1 MYIVLAC
8 LFVQGGHSY
17 LLFSQKH
24 DRKWSISDHASVS
37 ARTHLLYFAGHFL
50 GGLSW
55 LIASYLVFYPSH
67 LTIFWI
73 STITVLLE
81 WLQAALPSKKGR
93 IRSWHSIFAYVMWIG
108 CMVTLLLG
116 SFALALPTWQRLLAL
131 LCFVP
136 IFGMF
141 IYMHL
146 RRERIYH
153 LRRERIYHLQ
163 YTTIYFF
170 FLGMVALSL

>member
-1 MYIVLAC
+1 MNASMYIVLAC

-24 DRKWSISDHASVS
+24 DRKWSISDHAALSG
-37 ARTHLLYFAGHFL
+37 RTHLIYFICHFL
-50 GGLSW
+50 GGLAW
-55 LIASYLVFYPSH
+55 LVASRLVFYPGH
-67 LTIFWI
+67 PVVFWI
-73 STITVLLE
+73 SAATVVFE
-81 WLQAALPSKKGR
+81 WLQAAMPSKTGR
-93 IRSWHSIFAYVMWIG
+93 VRSLHSLFAYIMWIG

-116 SFALALPTWQRLLAL
+116 SLSLALPNWQKALAL

-146 RRERIYH
+146 HRQRIWH
-153 LRRERIYHLQ
+153 MQ
-163 YTTIYFF
+163 YATIYFF
-170 FLGMVALSL
+170 FLGMLILCL